1 LKRSKTAWKT
11 VVLFLLLLLVS
22 AASLMIG
29 PVKVQPAALAAMIAS
44 FRDSGVGLQNTV
56 ASAVREVSAEENTDN
71 PQLDADLKGGRLS
84 FEKKNSFFDRFEKKL
99 GIRFSTDERV
109 QLNSIDSISA
119 AAVGK
124 LDLLSRILWEIR
136 FPRLCLAMTT
146 GASLAAAGAV
156 FQGLLRN
163 PLADP
168 YILGISSGAGF
179 GAAAGIVLGFRL
191 LFRPFFS
198 FCGAVAAFFAVY
210 AIGSER
216 GRLPRDRLLLAGV
229 VTGAFLGS
237 LIMLLMTM
245 AVSDL
250 GQIVHILMGS
260 LAFPFTDQSWR
271 LFLVCSVLLAGS
283 LVFLIAHGRELDA
296 LALGDESASHV
307 GIETEGV
314 KKRLFVVT
322 SLVVGIAVSF
332 AGLIGFVGLIVPHA
346 VRLLFGPAHTRL
358 ILVSAVA
365 GAVFLSAADLLA
377 RSVLQAELP
386 VGVVT
391 AMTGAPFFLYL
402 LATRRRFF

>member
-1 LKRSKTAWKT
+1 
-11 VVLFLLLLLVS
+11 
-22 AASLMIG
+22 MIG
-29 PVKVQPAALAAMIAS
+29 PVKLKPAVFSALLVSSVIPG
-44 FRDSGVGLQNTV
+44 DGLPGIIS
-56 ASAVREVSAEENTDN
+56 AAVRDAAADENIHLQESG
-71 PQLDADLKGGRLS
+71 PASEGGNLPIEQTGAL
-84 FEKKNSFFDRFEKKL
+84 FDKLEKKFGLRFAVE
-99 GIRFSTDERV
+99 ERKR
-109 QLNSIDSISA
+109 LNTIDSITASTI
-119 AAVGK
+119 GK
-124 LDLLSRILWEIR
+124 LELFSRIMWEIR
-136 FPRLCLAMTT
+136 FPRLCLAIAV

-179 GAAAGIVLGFRL
+179 GAAAGIVLGFRI

-198 FCGAVAAFFAVY
+198 FCGAAAAFFAVY

-260 LAFPFTDQSWR
+260 LAFPFTGESWR
-271 LFLVCSVLLAGS
+271 LFLACSVFLAGS
-283 LVFLIAHGRELDA
+283 LVLLVAHGRELDA
-296 LALGDESASHV
+296 LALGEESAAHV
-307 GIETEGV
+307 GIDSEGV
-314 KKRLFVVT
+314 KKRLFVLT
-322 SLVVGIAVSF
+322 SLMVGIAVSF

-346 VRLLFGPAHTRL
+346 VRLLFGPTHTRL
-358 ILVSAVA
+358 ILASAVA
-365 GAVFLSAADLLA
+365 GAIFLSAADLLA
-377 RSVLQAELP
+377 RSLLPVELP

-402 LATRRRFF
+402 LATRRRFV